1 MKEEELGESAKRTEL
16 FLRPRFEGGEAKRF
30 SLFWKVEL
38 AEEAINPD
46 IDGKGIEPAIGVEKD
61 AAGDFRAH
69 PRKFFQVLGSLLGG
83 PGRGNFEPMR
93 LAHDHLGGGGEMF
106 GAVPEGT
113 FSKGKFARFGEAGG
127 RGEALVGAAEG
138 GAKASMDLA
147 NMGDLFEGGAD
158 EVDQALPRV
167 LAEGAKSRVELDGS
181 SEVGVCREV
190 GLEEGGKIEVEGEVV
205 MDLRGGQGWV
215 IPV

>member
-1 MKEEELGESAKRTEL
+1 MKEEELGQSAKRAEL
-16 FLRPRFEGGEAKRF
+16 FLSPHFEVGEAKGF

-38 AEEAINPD
+38 AEEAIDPD

-61 AAGDFRAH
+61 AAGDFGAH
-69 PRKFFQVLGSLLGG
+69 AGELLEMLGGLLGG
-83 PGRGNFEPMR
+83 PGRGDFETMR

-205 MDLRGGQGWV
+205 MDLRGGQG
-215 IPV
+215 